1 MHAFTKDKK
10 NVPVNYLAV
19 TEDKRSGQCMVD
31 SPDSQ
36 KEGIEMARPRKQT
49 YTMEMYLKKI
59 RDGDIDNNADVQRH
73 FVWSKEQINELI
85 VTVLTD
91 EYIPPIILGEE
102 ENSQLHIAD
111 GGCRSAALNE
121 FRYGNYK
128 ITSSTDDSVI
138 PYKKKNKDEN
148 GNVTWEDAVFDI
160 KNKTYEKLPD
170 ELKKKFNE
178 YQIETVI
185 HENCDRARIS
195 KYIKKYNNHTPMNTE
210 QKAFTYI
217 DRFAGNIRAILDSR
231 FFLDHSSYSDQE
243 KTKGVTE
250 RVVIETIMC
259 IYHFDKW
266 KKQPKALCKYLNDN
280 GSEEEFNRLAGNLH
294 RLEYVITDD
303 IKHIFNKKDSFIFLT
318 LFDKFTKL
326 GFEDAEFAGFLRKFQ
341 EEYRPV
347 RKNEKGLLFDE
358 IDKDLSTKDKTV
370 IVAKLDMLEKLM
382 TEYLHISMEEKEAI
396 LENQAVAP
404 MDIVKGYMDE
414 NVTDEDMELYEI
426 IANDVSEAIEDI
438 DSEFLSESNRPSFVA
453 LVACAVKED
462 TDYLLGGWLSEYEK
476 RKEPLILN
484 QKENFLQMKKDFER
498 FVVAQGR
505 KSA

>member
-1 MHAFTKDKK
+1 
-10 NVPVNYLAV
+10 
-19 TEDKRSGQCMVD
+19 
-31 SPDSQ
+31 
-36 KEGIEMARPRKQT
+36 MARPRKQT

-111 GGCRSAALNE
+111 GGCRSAALNK

-138 PYKKKNKDEN
+138 PYKKKSKDEN

-243 KTKGVTE
+243 KTKGVIE

-294 RLEYVITDD
+294 RLECVITDD
-303 IKHIFNKKDSFIFLT
+303 IKNIFNKKDSFIFLT

-326 GFEDAEFAGFLRKFQ
+326 GIEDAKFAGFLRKFQ
-341 EEYRPV
+341 EEYRPA

-382 TEYLHISMEEKEAI
+382 VEYLHISLEEKEAI
-396 LENQAVAP
+396 LENHTVAP
-404 MDIVKGYMDE
+404 IDIVKEYMDE
-414 NVTDEDMELYEI
+414 NVTDEDMELYEM

-438 DSEFLSESNRPSFVA
+438 DSEFLSDSNRPSFVA

-484 QKENFLQMKKDFER
+484 QKENFLQMKMDFER
-498 FVVAQGR
+498 YVMAQGR